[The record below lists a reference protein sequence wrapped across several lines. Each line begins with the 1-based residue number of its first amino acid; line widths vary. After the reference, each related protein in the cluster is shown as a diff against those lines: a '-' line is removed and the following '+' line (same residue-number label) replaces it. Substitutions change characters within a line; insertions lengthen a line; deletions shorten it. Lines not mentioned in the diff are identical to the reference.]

1 MNYKMPE
8 IDIFGIMKTL
18 KHRYPFLMVDRITE
32 YDDMHVKGYKNVT
45 FNEPYFQGHFPNDP
59 TMPGVLIV
67 ESMGQVAS
75 VLLGIKLGMEQG
87 NKIAFLTGMDK
98 VRFRKPVR
106 PGDCL
111 VTEAELTNVRSNS
124 AKAKAKAYVD
134 GEIVAEA
141 EFLTIIADTL
151 SKDKEQDNT
160 GGVK

>member
-1 MNYKMPE
+1 MAE
-8 IDIFGIMKTL
+8 IDIFGIMRTL

-32 YDDMHVKGYKNVT
+32 YDGMRITGYKNVT
-45 FNEPYFQGHFPNDP
+45 YNEPYFQGHFPDDP

-106 PGDCL
+106 PGDQL
-111 VTEAELTNVRSNS
+111 ITKAELTNVHSTS
-124 AKAKAKAYVD
+124 AKAKAKAYVND
-134 GEIVAEA
+134 EVVAEA
-141 EFLTIIADTL
+141 EFLTIIANSL
-151 SKDKEQDNT
+151 GRNAEA
-160 GGVK
+160 GE

>member
-1 MNYKMPE
+1 MMAE

-32 YDDMHVKGYKNVT
+32 YDDMHITGYKNVT
-45 FNEPYFQGHFPNDP
+45 YNEPYFQGHFPGDP

-75 VLLGIKLGMEQG
+75 VLLGIKLGIDQG
-87 NKIAFLTGMDK
+87 NKVAFLTGMDK

-106 PGDCL
+106 PGDKL
-111 VTEAELTNVRSNS
+111 VTVAELTNVRTSS
-124 AKAKAKAYVD
+124 AKAKAKAYVND
-134 GEIVAEA
+134 EVVAEA

-151 SKDKEQDNT
+151 GRSPEASE
-160 GGVK
+160 